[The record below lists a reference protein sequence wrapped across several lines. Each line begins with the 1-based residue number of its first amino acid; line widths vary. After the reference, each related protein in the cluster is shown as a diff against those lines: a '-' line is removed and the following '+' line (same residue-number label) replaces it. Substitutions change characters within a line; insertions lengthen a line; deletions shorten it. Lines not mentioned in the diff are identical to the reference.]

1 MSTANRLNGRV
12 NPAGARRASLLPVLT
27 VSLAALVWLGPLKA
41 AQAQEATFTT
51 RSLTVET
58 ALRAA
63 QAALAS
69 CRQAGYQVGVAVTD
83 RSGVLQV
90 YLRDRF
96 AGAHTVEVAARKA
109 WTAASF
115 RITTTA
121 LGVET
126 QAGRP
131 MSGIRQSPGV
141 LAIGGGLPIE
151 AAGAVIAAIGV
162 SGAPGGEAD
171 DACAKAGIDAI
182 QMDIE
187 M

>member
-1 MSTANRLNGRV
+1 MNGVFFKRVLNPKLAVMVALSLG
-12 NPAGARRASLLPVLT
+12 SLLLVPAS
-27 VSLAALVWLGPLKA
+27 VS
-41 AQAQEATFTT
+41 AQTQSNEATFST

-63 QAALAS
+63 QAALAA
-69 CRQAGYQVGVAVTD
+69 CRKAGYQVGVAVTD
-83 RSGVLQV
+83 RSGILQV

-96 AGAHTVEVAARKA
+96 AGAHTVDVAARKA

-121 LGVET
+121 LAAET
-126 QAGRP
+126 QAGRA

-141 LAIGGGLPIE
+141 IAIGGGLPIE

-162 SGAPGGEAD
+162 SGAPGGDAD
-171 DACAKAGIDAI
+171 DACAKAGVEAI